1 MAAACAPFK
10 KLDAQVC
17 SGNCESLE
25 DYPAHCGDPGLP
37 TSYKS
42 ETCLRPSVWGKTGQ
56 VRKAPSSQAG
66 PEAGPTSAFYSCV
79 PTGVQGPTC
88 TVWTNLTRCLLQGAF
103 AADALQCGKD
113 ELYDWVDEFKQI
125 DVTAAGPAAVER
137 HSYWTGQFVVFR
149 LFPLAIRTPK

>member
-1 MAAACAPFK
+1 
-10 KLDAQVC
+10 
-17 SGNCESLE
+17 
-25 DYPAHCGDPGLP
+25 
-37 TSYKS
+37 
-42 ETCLRPSVWGKTGQ
+42 
-56 VRKAPSSQAG
+56 
-66 PEAGPTSAFYSCV
+66 
-79 PTGVQGPTC
+79 
-88 TVWTNLTRCLLQGAF
+88 LLQGAF